1 MMLSATPRMK
11 ASPGAIVR
19 SRYCMYASNSASV
32 VGSHSSVDGSPPQM
46 VTLRPKTARACS
58 SVTGTIGAVTKESIM
73 S

>member
-1 MMLSATPRMK
+1 
-11 ASPGAIVR
+11 
-19 SRYCMYASNSASV
+19 MYASNSASV